1 MRRLGASAPQTPL
14 SPPLLVLDNAELTL
28 RNDF

>member
-1 MRRLGASAPQTPL
+1 MRRLGASAPQTLL
-14 SPPLLVLDNAELTL
+14 SPLLVLDNAELTL